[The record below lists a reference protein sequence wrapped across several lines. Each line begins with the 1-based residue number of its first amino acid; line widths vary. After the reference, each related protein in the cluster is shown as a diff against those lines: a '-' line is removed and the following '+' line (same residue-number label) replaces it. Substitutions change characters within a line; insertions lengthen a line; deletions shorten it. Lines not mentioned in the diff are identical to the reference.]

1 MWKKITAVTMI
12 CILCAFFSFR
22 ITDAAEVSG
31 TKQDVTDYKQISAL
45 ISDTWDDDYFEKMVI
60 TPGTDTM
67 EKDGEQEQVS
77 DTFDVSSS
85 KAKSITKSEEV
96 LDNYLDK
103 QDGVYEV
110 KENTDGDLEVTAP
123 YQTKRLIVESD
134 QVKDTCGA
142 SEVYVNEMDHE
153 TILQYDSEEK
163 TEEAFQQLSR
173 TYSSC
178 YPDKVVSIEDSTMG
192 LPLSQGGENGQ
203 GTYSWGSDYM
213 GLNELKKQAASS
225 GYTRRVTVAVVDT
238 GIDTS
243 NVLFAGRKVSS
254 QSYNF
259 FGNNHNVQDTFGHG
273 THVSGII
280 ADATPA
286 NVELLVLRVSNNE
299 GKSSLLTIKTALQYA
314 VSKNADVVNLSMGMP
329 AYMIILIRQLIRH
342 IIEGFLFA
350 ALPVME
356 KVEVKV
362 WMFVIVIQPAIVKR
376 SLFQQLIQAGSLP
389 IIPIVEVPLILRLRE
404 AVLSALTIK
413 ETLRQCQEHLW
424 QHLILQRRLLI

>member
-85 KAKSITKSEEV
+85 KAKSITKSEDV

-153 TILQYDSEEK
+153 TILQYDSEEQ

-203 GTYSWGSDYM
+203 GAYSWGSDYM

-314 VSKNADVVNLSMGMP
+314 VSKNADVVNLSMGFIDVNASLYDYLDSTIDK
-329 AYMIILIRQLIRH
+329 AYNR
-342 IIEGFLFA
+342 G
-350 ALPVME
+350 
-356 KVEVKV
+356 
-362 WMFVIVIQPAIVKR
+362 
-376 SLFQQLIQAGSLP
+376 
-389 IIPIVEVPLILRLRE
+389 IPICCAAGNGEGGSKGVDVRY
-404 AVLSALTIK
+404 
-413 ETLRQCQEHLW
+413 
-424 QHLILQRRLLI
+424 

>member
-243 NVLFAGRKVSS
+243 NVLFAGL
-254 QSYNF
+254 
-259 FGNNHNVQDTFGHG
+259 
-273 THVSGII
+273 II
-280 ADATPA
+280 MYRI
-286 NVELLVLRVSNNE
+286 LL
-299 GKSSLLTIKTALQYA
+299 
-314 VSKNADVVNLSMGMP
+314 DM
-329 AYMIILIRQLIRH
+329 
-342 IIEGFLFA
+342 
-350 ALPVME
+350 
-356 KVEVKV
+356 
-362 WMFVIVIQPAIVKR
+362 
-376 SLFQQLIQAGSLP
+376 
-389 IIPIVEVPLILRLRE
+389 VPM
-404 AVLSALTIK
+404 
-413 ETLRQCQEHLW
+413 
-424 QHLILQRRLLI
+424 